1 MLRLLKWAV
10 RLFFMGLAL
19 WLPFL
24 LAIFFLIFYLP
35 TALLNWGILIGFAK
49 YAGYS
54 TLGYFRSLIVTLCG
68 AGFGLLLFIVL
79 ILILV
84 GLDWLFELSGQGNG
98 NGFVDEYFVFPS
110 FKFFLLSGTSWSMA
124 NLTIIRFSL
133 IKDELVSWRFAL
145 LSALAFAPLSVVA
158 TSAFFS
164 AIAGW

>member
-1 MLRLLKWAV
+1 
-10 RLFFMGLAL
+10 MGLIL
-19 WLPFL
+19 SLPFL
-24 LAIFFLIFYLP
+24 LAIFFLIFYVP
-35 TALLNWGILIGFAK
+35 AALLNWGILVGFAK

-84 GLDWLFELSGQGNG
+84 GLDWLFELSGQGNE
-98 NGFVDEYFVFPS
+98 NGFVDEYFALPS

-124 NLTIIRFSL
+124 NLIIIRFSL

-145 LSALAFAPLSVVA
+145 LSALVCAPLSVAA
-158 TSAFFS
+158 TFVLLS